1 MRATICTLALALTAS
16 VIQAQQQATGPI
28 LTLEEAVQLALRY
41 NPDFQLRSSARSRAG
56 SELRSAYG
64 ALLPQVNSSFG
75 IGFRKGGNDLAFGVT
90 LGSTSDQLSSTYS
103 IGVQA
108 SFSGSTLMAPRQS
121 RANLDAA
128 EADLRNTQQDV
139 RYRVVQQYLTVLQ
152 AQARA
157 ALQDTLKI
165 NAETQLALNR
175 AKQQVGTA
183 TALDV
188 LRAEVQLGQVEV
200 ALLRERNNAEIELLR
215 LFQIIG
221 VDKPEGVR
229 LVTSFPVVEPQLEL
243 DQLLDIARRAN
254 PALDAARSREH
265 AAGVGVAA
273 ARSRWLPTL
282 GISTS
287 FNGYTQKATDLTP
300 TLLQAEAQMLAA
312 RRNCYTQDSIRV
324 GAGLQP
330 IGGCDRYVFTDADRA
345 ALVSRNSRY
354 PFGFTNA
361 PLNFSVGLSLPI
373 FDGFRREQQIENAQ
387 LARNDARYQRRALE
401 LQLVTDVTSGYQN
414 LMTAYRTVK
423 LQEQNERAARQASE
437 LAQERYRVGA
447 ATFVEVTQARSDYE
461 RAATDLINAIYDFHK
476 AFATLERAVGR
487 PLR

>member
-1 MRATICTLALALTAS
+1 MRSFIGTLTL
-16 VIQAQQQATGPI
+16 VIAAIGAGAQQPAAGPI
-28 LTLEEAVQLALRY
+28 LTLEDAVRLALRY
-41 NPDFQLRSSARSRAG
+41 NPDFQLRSSARARAG

-64 ALLPQVNSSFG
+64 ALLPQANSSFG
-75 IGFRKGGNDLAFGVT
+75 VGFRKGGNDLAFGVT
-90 LGSTSDQLSSTYS
+90 LGSTSDQLSSSYS
-103 IGVQA
+103 IGLQA
-108 SFSGSTLMAPRQS
+108 SLSGSALLAPRQS

-128 EADLRNTQQDV
+128 EADLRNSEQDV
-139 RYRVVQQYLTVLQ
+139 RFRVVQQYLTVLQ

-157 ALQDTLKI
+157 ALQDTLKL

-183 TALDV
+183 TALEV

-229 LVTSFPVVEPQLEL
+229 LVTAFPVVEPQLDLSEL
-243 DQLLDIARRAN
+243 LEMARRAN
-254 PALDAARSREH
+254 PALEAARSREN

-282 GISTS
+282 GISTNFS
-287 FNGYTQKATDLTP
+287 GYTQKVTDLTP
-300 TLLQAEAQMLAA
+300 TLLQAEAQALAA
-312 RRNCYTQDSIRV
+312 RRSCYTQDSIRL

-330 IGGCDRYVFTDADRA
+330 LGGCDRYLFTDADRA
-345 ALVSRNSRY
+345 ALVARNSRY
-354 PFGFTNA
+354 PFDFTNS
-361 PLNFSVGLSLPI
+361 PFNYSVGLSFPI
-373 FDGFRREQQIENAQ
+373 FDGFRREQQIQSAQ

-401 LQLVTDVTSGYQN
+401 LQLVTEVTSGYQN

-423 LQEQNERAARQASE
+423 LQEQNERAARQALQ
-437 LAQERYRVGA
+437 LAEERYRVGA
-447 ATFVEVTQARSDYE
+447 ATFVEVTQARADYE
-461 RAATDLINAIYDFHK
+461 RAGTDLINAIYDFHK
-476 AFATLERAVGR
+476 AFAALERAVGR